1 MTLRRRDGLQFV
13 GNWMSASDNI
23 TVLANGRSAK
33 DYWTDFF
40 MHRELLYFLAWRD
53 ILVRYKQTLI
63 GAGWVLIRPLL
74 TMLVFTVVF
83 GKIAG
88 LSSGPIPYSLV
99 VFAGMLP
106 WYFFSSSLT
115 DCSNSL
121 VTNAQL
127 LSKVYFPRLI
137 VPFSTMLV
145 SLVDFTISGVL
156 LVGLM
161 LWFGHWPDWHM
172 LFLPFFVVLAATFSM
187 GLGLWAAAL
196 NVRYRDFRHLI
207 PFFLQLGIYV
217 SPVGYSAELIPEK
230 WRLLYSLNP
239 MVGIIAGFRWSIL
252 GGDTQLYW
260 PSVVIAAFAG
270 VLLTFTGIRYFRKAE
285 ASFADVI

>member
-1 MTLRRRDGLQFV
+1 
-13 GNWMSASDNI
+13 MSVSENL
-23 TVLANGRSAK
+23 TVLVNGRSAK
-33 DYWTDFF
+33 DYWSDFF
-40 MHRELLYFLAWRD
+40 KHRELLYFLAWRD
-53 ILVRYKQTLI
+53 ILVRYKQTLV

-88 LSSGPIPYSLV
+88 LSSGSVPYSLV

-106 WYFFSSSLT
+106 WYFFANSLT

-145 SLVDFTISGVL
+145 SLVDFMISGVL
-156 LVGLM
+156 LIGLM
-161 LWFGHWPDWHM
+161 LWYGHLPDWRI
-172 LFLPFFVVLAATFSM
+172 LFLPFFVVLAALFSM

-217 SPVGYSAELIPEK
+217 SPVGYASNLIPEK
-230 WRLLYSLNP
+230 WRLLYSFNP
-239 MVGIIAGFRWSIL
+239 LVGIIEGFRWCII
-252 GGDTQLYW
+252 GTEMQVYW
-260 PSVVIAAFAG
+260 PGVAISAAVGIF
-270 VLLTFTGIRYFRKAE
+270 LTFTGIRYFRKAE

>member
-1 MTLRRRDGLQFV
+1 MNPSENL
-13 GNWMSASDNI
+13 I
-23 TVLANGRSAK
+23 VLENGRSAK
-33 DYWTDFF
+33 NYWADFF
-40 MHRELLYFLAWRD
+40 RHRELLYFLAWRD
-53 ILVRYKQTLI
+53 ILVRYKQTLV
-63 GAGWVLIRPLL
+63 GAGWVLIRPFL

-88 LSSGPIPYSLV
+88 LSATSGPVPYSLV

-106 WYFFSSSLT
+106 WFFFSNSLT

-145 SLVDFTISGVL
+145 SLVDFMISGIL

-161 LWFGHWPDWHM
+161 LWYGHFPDWHM
-172 LFLPFFVVLAATFSM
+172 LFLPCFVVLAALFSM

-217 SPVGYSAELIPEK
+217 SPVGYASNLIPEK
-230 WRLLYSLNP
+230 WRTLYSFNP
-239 MVGIIAGFRWSIL
+239 LVGIIEGFRWCIL
-252 GGDTQLYW
+252 GEGTHIFW
-260 PSVVIAAFAG
+260 PSVAISAGAGLILVI
-270 VLLTFTGIRYFRKAE
+270 TGIRYFRRAE

>member
-1 MTLRRRDGLQFV
+1 
-13 GNWMSASDNI
+13 MSASDNLTI
-23 TVLANGRSAK
+23 LANGRSAK
-33 DYWTDFF
+33 NYWADFF
-40 MHRELLYFLAWRD
+40 KHRELLYFLAWRD
-53 ILVRYKQTLI
+53 ILVRYKQTLV

-83 GKIAG
+83 GRIAG
-88 LSSGPIPYSLV
+88 LSSGTVPYSLV

-145 SLVDFTISGVL
+145 SLVDFMISGL
-156 LVGLM
+156 LLIGLM
-161 LWFGHWPDWHM
+161 LWYGRLPDWH
-172 LFLPFFVVLAATFSM
+172 LIFLPLFTILAAMFSL

-217 SPVGYSAELIPEK
+217 SPVGYASHLIPEK
-230 WRLLYSLNP
+230 WRLLYSFNP
-239 MVGIIAGFRWSIL
+239 LVGIIDGFRWCIL
-252 GGDTQLYW
+252 GTEMEVYW
-260 PSVVIAAFAG
+260 SSVAISVV
-270 VLLTFTGIRYFRKAE
+270 VSLLLIVTGIRYFRKAE
-285 ASFADVI
+285 PSFADVI

>member
-1 MTLRRRDGLQFV
+1 
-13 GNWMSASDNI
+13 MSVSDNLTI
-23 TVLANGRSAK
+23 LANGRSAK
-33 DYWTDFF
+33 DYWADFF
-40 MHRELLYFLAWRD
+40 RHRELLYFLAWRD
-53 ILVRYKQTLI
+53 ILVRYKQTLV

-88 LSSGPIPYSLV
+88 LSSGSVPYSLV

-106 WYFFSSSLT
+106 WYFFSNSLS

-121 VTNAQL
+121 VTNAPL
-127 LSKVYFPRLI
+127 LAKVYFPRLI

-145 SLVDFTISGVL
+145 SLVDFAISGVL
-156 LVGLM
+156 LVALM
-161 LWFGHWPDWHM
+161 LWYGHYPDWHI
-172 LFLPFFVVLAATFSM
+172 LFLPFFVVLAALFSL

-207 PFFLQLGIYV
+207 PFLLQLGIYV
-217 SPVGYSAELIPEK
+217 SPVGYASSLIPEK

-239 MVGIIAGFRWSIL
+239 LVGIIEGFRWCII
-252 GGDTQLYW
+252 GAETQIFW
-260 PSVVIAAFAG
+260 PSVAISAVVG
-270 VLLTFTGIRYFRKAE
+270 VLLTLSGIRYFRHAE
-285 ASFADVI
+285 PSFADVI